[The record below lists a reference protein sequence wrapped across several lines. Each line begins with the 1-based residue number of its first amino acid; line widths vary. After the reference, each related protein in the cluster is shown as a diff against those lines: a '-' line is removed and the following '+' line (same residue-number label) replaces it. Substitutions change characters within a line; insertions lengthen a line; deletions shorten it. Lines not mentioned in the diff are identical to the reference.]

1 MVKNYNI
8 GNFANE
14 LNINKETIRYYE
26 KIGLLHE
33 PKRDT
38 NGYRKYTKEDL
49 ERLRFI
55 LFAKDYDFSLKEI
68 KSLLSKL
75 FDEIAGCDILQ
86 IKRII
91 ENKINEIDGK
101 LVELSQ
107 MNILGMAVST
117 SPSWTK

>member
-75 FDEIAGCDILQ
+75 M
-86 IKRII
+86 K
-91 ENKINEIDGK
+91 
-101 LVELSQ
+101 
-107 MNILGMAVST
+107 
-117 SPSWTK
+117 